1 MKRIRSIDIFR
12 GICIFYMTFGHMVNW
27 WISQGD
33 FWLYEIIWN
42 YGAPVG
48 GGGFLLVS
56 GMSASISYKRNQ
68 LKAQSS
74 QEFNMKRARNVY
86 MLRSLLIFLISLL
99 WNFIG
104 TLFMG
109 LPGVWLWFVIQ
120 TISISL
126 FMAWPFL
133 KTSRIFRLSMCFAF
147 WIGNEFVFY
156 WLSPYSN
163 TQNIIGYLYYF
174 LYNSPDQNVILGYFP
189 FLLLGTVFGDVF
201 FESNSIGN
209 LIERRLF
216 LKKKIFRNGQLFGVF
231 LITFGLL
238 YNFPDFSNKST
249 FASHMFIVGIQ
260 LILMACLV
268 YIKEIRAISFQKR
281 YRFFEIYSFYSFTI
295 FLAHQLLYFLF
306 QPIFSFIT
314 IWSVVIPLL
323 IVWTFLIR
331 FIYKKWDKDASIKFL
346 LNKIAVELAD
356 RIEIV
361 KLRK

>member
-1 MKRIRSIDIFR
+1 MTRIRSIDIFR

-56 GMSASISYKRNQ
+56 GMSASLSYKRNQ

-99 WNFIG
+99 WNFFG

-109 LPGVWLWFVIQ
+109 LSGVWLWFVIQ

-133 KTSRIFRLSMCFAF
+133 KTSRIFRLSMCFVF

-163 TQNIIGYLYYF
+163 TQNILGYLFYF

-201 FESNSIGN
+201 FESNGIDN

-216 LKKKIFRNGQLFGVF
+216 LKKKIFRNGLLFGII

-238 YNFPDFSNKST
+238 YNFPNFSNKST

-260 LILMACLV
+260 LILMALLV
-268 YIKEIRAISFQKR
+268 YIKEIRVITFQKR
-281 YRFFEIYSFYSFTI
+281 YRFFEIYSFYSFTM
-295 FLAHQLLYFLF
+295 FLAHEVLFFLF
-306 QPIFSFIT
+306 QPIYNFIN
-314 IWSVVIPLL
+314 IWFVIIPIL
-323 IVWTFLIR
+323 IAWTFLFR
-331 FIYKKWDKDASIKFL
+331 FIYKKWGRIASLKFL
-346 LNKIAVELAD
+346 LNKLAVELAD
-356 RIEIV
+356 KIE
-361 KLRK
+361 KLID

>member
-1 MKRIRSIDIFR
+1 
-12 GICIFYMTFGHMVNW
+12 MVNW

-33 FWLYEIIWN
+33 FWLYELIWN

-68 LKAQSS
+68 LKALSS
-74 QEFNMKRARNVY
+74 QDSNMKRARNVY
-86 MLRSLLIFLISLL
+86 MLRSLLIFLISLT

-109 LPGVWLWFVIQ
+109 LSGVWLWFVIQ

-133 KTSRIFRLSMCFAF
+133 KTSRIFRLFMCFVF

-156 WLSPYSN
+156 WLAPYSN
-163 TQNIIGYLYYF
+163 TQNILGYLFYF
-174 LYNSPDQNVILGYFP
+174 LYNSPNQNVILGYFP
-189 FLLLGTVFGDVF
+189 FFLLGTVIGDVF
-201 FESNSIGN
+201 FESNSIDN
-209 LIERRLF
+209 LIERRIF
-216 LKKKIFRNGQLFGVF
+216 LKKKIFKPGLLFGAF
-231 LITFGLL
+231 LLAFGLL

-249 FASHMFIVGIQ
+249 FASHMYKVGIQ
-260 LILMACLV
+260 LILIAFLV
-268 YIKEIRAISFQKR
+268 HIKEIRLNNFQKR

-295 FLAHQLLYFLF
+295 YLAHHLLYFLF
-306 QPIFSFIT
+306 QPIFSFIS
-314 IWSVVIPLL
+314 IWYVILPIL
-323 IVWTFLIR
+323 IAWTLLIR
-331 FIYKKWDKDASIKFL
+331 FIYKKGDKNASIKFL
-346 LNKIAVELAD
+346 LNKIAVDIAD

-361 KLRK
+361 KLE